1 MRESTSRS
9 SKPMSLLSNSPS
21 SKSSSR
27 VSNSGASAAAVLSV
41 RAMVGEVWS
50 GVTEYRSGRVEEW

>member
-9 SKPMSLLSNSPS
+9 SKPMSLSSNSPS